1 MQKLKIY
8 ETFGLSR
15 LETISDVPANVK
27 GLCCN
32 LKSLISQFGKLRRY
46 TVLIKIYTSVQS
58 KY

>member
-1 MQKLKIY
+1 MLKLKVF

-15 LETISDVPANVK
+15 LETISDVTANVN
-27 GLCCN
+27 GLCCK

-46 TVLIKIYTSVQS
+46 TVLIKIYTLVQS